1 MQNKVS
7 ESRKKRC
14 LSDNLFSQRM
24 DGVRSVCIGIAIK
37 AGSSYEPAGKPGIAH
52 FTEHMVFKG
61 TKSRTAYELKEPI
74 EKSGG
79 TINAFTGKESTIYF
93 ARVPDYLARDAIN
106 ILKSLCFE
114 AEFPESQFH
123 MEKQVVLEEI
133 HSTEDDPVEQAYEG
147 FFQEVWRECPYGKP
161 ILGNEKSIN
170 GLTREDLFDFYDSK
184 YVCENMVFSLAGN
197 YNPHLIDSLEG
208 FRHGRKN
215 RKEPEIIYSPRSALI
230 IKEKEDLQ
238 QIHLLMGIEAPS
250 RTDGDYEALQV
261 LNTVLS
267 GGMSSRLFHEI
278 REKKGLV
285 YAIDTGLVAYPLG
298 GVFYLYSATTGEKI
312 IPLLDEL
319 KRQLASLVEIGITEA
334 ELAYGKERLKGKLL
348 LSTESTYATMMR
360 NLDTGIAFG
369 QPLSVDEMEKRIDGI
384 TAEGIRNALQKYFTS
399 SWVVSMV
406 IPAKSSEMIKKTEL
420 HMNGGFFL

>member
-1 MQNKVS
+1 MANRYWATKNRSMGSREKTFSIFTIQNTYAKTWS
-7 ESRKKRC
+7 FRW
-14 LSDNLFSQRM
+14 
-24 DGVRSVCIGIAIK
+24 
-37 AGSSYEPAGKPGIAH
+37 PGIITLISSTPWRDSGTGER
-52 FTEHMVFKG
+52 TE
-61 TKSRTAYELKEPI
+61 
-74 EKSGG
+74 
-79 TINAFTGKESTIYF
+79 
-93 ARVPDYLARDAIN
+93 
-106 ILKSLCFE
+106 
-114 AEFPESQFH
+114 
-123 MEKQVVLEEI
+123 
-133 HSTEDDPVEQAYEG
+133 
-147 FFQEVWRECPYGKP
+147 
-161 ILGNEKSIN
+161 
-170 GLTREDLFDFYDSK
+170 
-184 YVCENMVFSLAGN
+184 
-197 YNPHLIDSLEG
+197 
-208 FRHGRKN
+208 KN
-215 RKEPEIIYSPRSALI
+215 RRSSIPRSALI

>member
-1 MQNKVS
+1 MQNKLS
-7 ESRKKRC
+7 ENTKKRC
-14 LSDNLFSQRM
+14 LFGNVFSQRM
-24 DGVRSVCIGIAIK
+24 EGVRSVCIGIAIK
-37 AGSSYEPAGKPGIAH
+37 AGSSYEPVRKHGIAH

-61 TKSRTAYELKEPI
+61 TKSRDAFGLKEPI

-79 TINAFTGKESTIYF
+79 SINAFTGKESTIYF
-93 ARVPDYLARDAIN
+93 ARVPDFQARTAID

-123 MEKQVVLEEI
+123 MEKEVVLEEI
-133 HSTEDDPVEQAYEG
+133 HSTEDDPTEQVYEN
-147 FFQEVWRECPYGKP
+147 FFQEVWHDCPYGKP
-161 ILGNEKSIN
+161 ILGSEKSIIS
-170 GLTREDLFDFYDSK
+170 LKRDDLLGFYDSK
-184 YVCENMVFSLAGN
+184 YVCENMIFSLPGN
-197 YNPHLIDSLEG
+197 YDPQLIDYLEG
-208 FRHGRKN
+208 FRHGRKI
-215 RKEPEIIYSPRSALI
+215 RKEPEIIYSPRQTLI

-238 QIHLLMGIEAPS
+238 QIHLLMGIEAPC
-250 RTDGDYEALQV
+250 RIDGDYEALQV

-285 YAIDTGLVAYPLG
+285 YAIDTGLISYPLG

-319 KRQLASLVEIGITEA
+319 KRQLSLLIETGISEA

-369 QPLSVDEMEKRIDGI
+369 QPLSVNEMEQRIDGI
-384 TAEGIRNALQKYFTS
+384 TVEKIRSALEKYFTS
-399 SWVVSMV
+399 PWVVSMV
-406 IPAKSSEMIKKTEL
+406 IPGKSSETIKKTDL
-420 HMNGGFFL
+420 YTNGGFFL